1 MLLEAIQA
9 GLAISMAFAVAFLVY
24 RMIQLYELFQRRGPR
39 DAVMGK
45 TFIGRGEFL
54 RVEIVGLDSRR

>member
-24 RMIQLYELFQRRGPR
+24 RMMQLYELFQRRGPR
-39 DAVMGK
+39 DAVMGNSS
-45 TFIGRGEFL
+45 GAANSSE
-54 RVEIVGLDSRR
+54 